1 MRYDTTRRL
10 TLHYAGHYRGEDRS
24 SNRKENRERGRRRQR
39 IVGAARRLRPPVR
52 RGDVRD
58 QRSLVEA
65 ANNSNAASS
74 TSFAGDGTGV
84 YEVGGPADPH
94 RRRPDRDRQTQGPGV
109 VGEDDRVPAQQPSG
123 PPPRGRRPQ
132 RSRASC
138 DMPFATEEIKARPSS
153 IPTTATLAP
162 ASVRASPMTANFSAG
177 HRRRPPPAP
186 GWRTRAAARSP
197 VPAPGSRR
205 GPAPSP
211 RGAVP
216 GSRRLHR
223 RAPRPSNASR
233 VLRLLVEVG
242 HRAVEGR
249 QGRSSVL
256 SRRMPGHRR
265 NLLILKLR
273 AKVIEKRVPASD
285 SCYASRGR
293 HGRETRNV
301 QRTPHRRGV
310 FPCFSRC

>member
-109 VGEDDRVPAQQPSG
+109 VGEDDRVPAQQPRGPAAPGETPAEVEGFVRHAFCYRGDQSAALLDPDDGDPGSG
-123 PPPRGRRPQ
+123 VRQGVPHDRELLRRP
-132 RSRASC
+132 SAA
-138 DMPFATEEIKARPSS
+138 PAARPRMENASGGAFSGTSPRVSS
-153 IPTTATLAP
+153 RSCSFTARRGSRVAALAP
-162 ASVRASPMTANFSAG
+162 ASAATFECLARTPAACRGRAPRGRGAAG
-177 HRRRPPPAP
+177 PLI
-186 GWRTRAAARSP
+186 GP
-197 VPAPGSRR
+197 VPADAG
-205 GPAPSP
+205 
-211 RGAVP
+211 
-216 GSRRLHR
+216 
-223 RAPRPSNASR
+223 
-233 VLRLLVEVG
+233 
-242 HRAVEGR
+242 
-249 QGRSSVL
+249 
-256 SRRMPGHRR
+256 
-265 NLLILKLR
+265 
-273 AKVIEKRVPASD
+273 
-285 SCYASRGR
+285 
-293 HGRETRNV
+293 
-301 QRTPHRRGV
+301 TP
-310 FPCFSRC
+310 